1 MIFFVTGAAAS
12 GKSQLAETIAT
23 NLGGKLIYIATMPI
37 TSRESEKKARRHIK
51 LREGKGFK
59 TLERPNL
66 LEPLPEASTVLLECV
81 STFTG
86 NRMFAQE
93 QPQDGVRELFE
104 EIMALSKYN
113 NNLVIVSAEVTSDG
127 VLHNEYTENYKRVL
141 SALNIMLA
149 EVADTAVESVC
160 GIPNLLKGNLSCL
173 KA

>member
-23 NLGGKLIYIATMPI
+23 SLGGKLIYIATMPI
-37 TSRESEKKARRHIK
+37 TSEESKEKVERHIR

-66 LEPLPEASTVLLECV
+66 LNPLPEDSTVLLECV
-81 STFTG
+81 STFAA

-93 QPQDGVRELFE
+93 HPQNKAQEIFD
-104 EIMALSKYN
+104 EIMTLSEHN

-127 VLHNEYTENYKRVL
+127 VLHDEYTENYKKVM

-149 EVADTAVESVC
+149 DAADIALESVY
-160 GIPNLLKGNLSCL
+160 GIPNILKGSLSCL